1 VKIVVCMKQVP
12 ATTAEKRYGADL
24 RLERTASESII
35 NPLDEYAIEQAL
47 RLADDGKVESVAYL
61 SMGPEQAS
69 EALRRA
75 LAMGGDEAYLVTDEA
90 LAGADEWATARVL
103 AAAPSIPVADGF
115 GRTTA
120 VNIGGSA
127 IFLLVLPFIYGI
139 FGWILTALGCLL
151 YNLVAAVTGGIA
163 VEVVREAPPA
173 AAPALQGWGQPQ
185 P

>member
-1 VKIVVCMKQVP
+1 MVSIRRFGVI
-12 ATTAEKRYGADL
+12 
-24 RLERTASESII
+24 RTSNVAALIYFI
-35 NPLDEYAIEQAL
+35 LTLIFVIPLAL
-47 RLADDGKVESVAYL
+47 L
-61 SMGPEQAS
+61 
-69 EALRRA
+69 
-75 LAMGGDEAYLVTDEA
+75 
-90 LAGADEWATARVL
+90 L

-151 YNLVAAVTGGIA
+151 YNLVASFTGGIA
-163 VEVVREAPPA
+163 VEVLREAPPA
-173 AAPALQGWGQPQ
+173 PAPALQGWGQPQ